1 MTDASLES
9 PAADAPPD
17 PIAKPSGRAAVSLH
31 KLALV
36 GGLALATLLPNI
48 LISGLIEERETRQ
61 ETVRKEFARN
71 WGPQQQLQSPILVVP
86 YQVPSG
92 RPRQY
97 LKIAAARLEIAANL
111 DPQERRRGLFQATV
125 YDARIE
131 MQGTFVVPAE
141 HRLRDL
147 LSDKESRILWSESFI
162 ALATAASFTGLR
174 SEDHVAVN
182 GVATPWLPC
191 LEAVRQEAD
200 CRGASAVLASAPLEP
215 APRSTTIAF
224 KSAISLRGTGSFGL
238 AWAGKELVVTIRS
251 PWTTPSFG
259 GDVLPTSS
267 SLTAQGFEARWL
279 IAEFGSPRIL
289 SSAVVAD
296 PTMWKGST
304 IGVDLIEAT
313 PIYRM
318 INRVA
323 KYGLLLVV
331 LSFATYFF
339 FEMLSRL
346 QIHVVQYGILALSL
360 SLFSLLLL
368 SLSEPIG
375 YTAGYAT
382 SAALV
387 VIQASLYTAAVA
399 KRIKPA
405 LAFAGMLASLFAFL
419 YVLLGL
425 DTYALLVG
433 ALALFIVVSAVMAV
447 TQRVDWLTSSSN
459 QIETPKAATGV
470 LS

>member
-147 LSDKESRILWSESFI
+147 LIDKESRILWSESFI

-215 APRSTTIAF
+215 ATRSTTIAF
-224 KSAISLRGTGSFGL
+224 KSAISLRGTGSFGPRL
-238 AWAGKELVVTIRS
+238 GWQGARRHHSLAVDDAELRRRRPADEFQPDGARVRGALADRRVRLSAHPVFGRRCRSDDVERVDDRRRPDRDESGRGRPAQCADAMTADPAVQGIVFWILLFLTGVHLLVLTVLVGVEAVQAWASR
-251 PWTTPSFG
+251 
-259 GDVLPTSS
+259 
-267 SLTAQGFEARWL
+267 
-279 IAEFGSPRIL
+279 
-289 SSAVVAD
+289 AVVMLGGLTLVA
-296 PTMWKGST
+296 
-304 IGVDLIEAT
+304 IGNLL
-313 PIYRM
+313 PRM
-318 INRVA
+318 RPN
-323 KYGLLLVV
+323 
-331 LSFATYFF
+331 
-339 FEMLSRL
+339 
-346 QIHVVQYGILALSL
+346 LSL
-360 SLFSLLLL
+360 GIRTERTIVDRHLWMLLHRTGGYICVLVGITTLL
-368 SLSEPIG
+368 MNMFLSGPI
-375 YTAGYAT
+375 
-382 SAALV
+382 
-387 VIQASLYTAAVA
+387 TAAVCGA
-399 KRIKPA
+399 
-405 LAFAGMLASLFAFL
+405 AFVAAAVAMCVYYQKLTS
-419 YVLLGL
+419 
-425 DTYALLVG
+425 
-433 ALALFIVVSAVMAV
+433 VVSLKFVGK
-447 TQRVDWLTSSSN
+447 
-459 QIETPKAATGV
+459 IG
-470 LS
+470 

>member
-147 LSDKESRILWSESFI
+147 LIDKEIR
-162 ALATAASFTGLR
+162 
-174 SEDHVAVN
+174 
-182 GVATPWLPC
+182 
-191 LEAVRQEAD
+191 AD
-200 CRGASAVLASAPLEP
+200 
-215 APRSTTIAF
+215 
-224 KSAISLRGTGSFGL
+224 
-238 AWAGKELVVTIRS
+238 
-251 PWTTPSFG
+251 
-259 GDVLPTSS
+259 
-267 SLTAQGFEARWL
+267 QAR
-279 IAEFGSPRIL
+279 
-289 SSAVVAD
+289 
-296 PTMWKGST
+296 
-304 IGVDLIEAT
+304 
-313 PIYRM
+313 
-318 INRVA
+318 
-323 KYGLLLVV
+323 
-331 LSFATYFF
+331 
-339 FEMLSRL
+339 
-346 QIHVVQYGILALSL
+346 
-360 SLFSLLLL
+360 
-368 SLSEPIG
+368 
-375 YTAGYAT
+375 
-382 SAALV
+382 
-387 VIQASLYTAAVA
+387 
-399 KRIKPA
+399 
-405 LAFAGMLASLFAFL
+405 
-419 YVLLGL
+419 
-425 DTYALLVG
+425 
-433 ALALFIVVSAVMAV
+433 
-447 TQRVDWLTSSSN
+447 
-459 QIETPKAATGV
+459 
-470 LS
+470 